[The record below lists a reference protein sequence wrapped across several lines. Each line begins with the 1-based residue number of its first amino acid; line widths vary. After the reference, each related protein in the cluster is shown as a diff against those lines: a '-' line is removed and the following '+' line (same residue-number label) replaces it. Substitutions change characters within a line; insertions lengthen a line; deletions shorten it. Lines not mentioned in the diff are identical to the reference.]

1 MHGETENVDI
11 ETNKELSGF
20 MQVVEIMTCD
30 GGTMTSSHKPGVG
43 QLVVELL
50 YHSLIACE
58 ILN

>member
-1 MHGETENVDI
+1 MDI

-50 YHSLIACE
+50 YHSV
-58 ILN
+58 